1 LPQKQYKITVLIDS
15 ATVPQKDPQF
25 SKHPQKPTTEYNVI
39 QTLRKLGHTVI
50 ITPVEESL
58 AAIARQL
65 KQQKPDLVFNLTEEY
80 NGDRRKDKVI
90 TSMLTNIK
98 IPFTGSNSTGLA
110 ICRNK
115 IRTKQILAR
124 HKINVPNYLLFPQ
137 GKTVKVPQNAKFPM
151 VVKPAFEDG
160 SEGISNASI
169 VNNIQSLKK
178 RVKFVTK
185 KWKQPAIAEEFIKG
199 RELYVAILGN
209 KEPMALPIREC
220 IFNRGAKGP
229 CLATYGVKWN
239 EKYRRKWNVKFGF
252 AKLDENIVKKIYQ
265 TCKKVYGLLHLRDYG
280 RIDLRLTAENKIV
293 VLEVNAN
300 PDVKYGEELAEAAK
314 KADITYKKFLSQIIS
329 YALARYRQQK
339 IRSTKS

>member
-1 LPQKQYKITVLIDS
+1 LPRKQFKITVLIDS

-25 SKHPQKPTTEYNVI
+25 LNLPPKPTTEYCII
-39 QTLRKLGHTVI
+39 QTIRKLGYDIT
-50 ITPVEESL
+50 ITPVENN
-58 AAIARQL
+58 IATLVNQL

-115 IRTKQILAR
+115 IRTKQILAK
-124 HKINVPNYLLFPQ
+124 HKINVPNYLLFPR
-137 GKTVKVPQNAKFPM
+137 GKTVKIPKNAKFPM

-209 KEPMALPIREC
+209 KKPMALPIREC
-220 IFNRGAKGP
+220 IFNREAEGP
-229 CLATYGVKWN
+229 CLATYRVKWN

-252 AKLDENIVKKIYQ
+252 AKLDKTTTKKIYQ
-265 TCKKVYGLLHLRDYG
+265 VCKKVYGLLHLRDYG
-280 RIDLRLTAENKIV
+280 RTDLRLTAENKIV

-300 PDVKYGEELAEAAK
+300 PDVKYGEDLAEAAK
-314 KADITYKKFLSQIIS
+314 KAGITYEKFIEKII
-329 YALARYRQQK
+329 LAPK
-339 IRSTKS
+339 TRS